1 MSTDRMDMKV
11 APVTK
16 IIDHSVVDG
25 PGNRAAIFLQGC
37 NFNCAYCH
45 NPETIDPGEEPP
57 TLQYLTPEQV
67 VDRIAASV
75 PFIRGITISGG
86 ECMLHEQFV
95 YDVCRLAKR
104 RFGQQF
110 SCLLD
115 SNGSVPYDKILSV
128 VDGVMLDV
136 KASNERAH
144 RELTGASLAPV
155 LEQVAALAK
164 EGKLAEVRTVVMGD
178 ASDAFRIV
186 QNVSAV
192 IEAASEGKRIAKI
205 PYKLIR
211 YRPKGVRK
219 QYLKD
224 IKVPKA
230 ESLAQLKEHAE
241 QLGFSPVTVI

>member
-1 MSTDRMDMKV
+1 
-11 APVTK
+11 
-16 IIDHSVVDG
+16 
-25 PGNRAAIFLQGC
+25 
-37 NFNCAYCH
+37 
-45 NPETIDPGEEPP
+45 
-57 TLQYLTPEQV
+57 
-67 VDRIAASV
+67 
-75 PFIRGITISGG
+75 
-86 ECMLHEQFV
+86 
-95 YDVCRLAKR
+95 
-104 RFGQQF
+104 
-110 SCLLD
+110 
-115 SNGSVPYDKILSV
+115 VPYDKILSV